1 MFSPILNEYVHGV
14 VLLVVYPICLFI
26 HAYIFFTYVYVLSF
40 VYFTYFK
47 INHFFF
53 DAVSHNSRG
62 YPGIHCVAQTSLK
75 LRKVILPLPPRS

>member
-47 INHFFF
+47 INHFFLMQYLIIAEAIQEF
-53 DAVSHNSRG
+53 TV
-62 YPGIHCVAQTSLK
+62 
-75 LRKVILPLPPRS
+75 